1 MKKSLQPESARPAFA
16 GFSRNIP
23 DNRSE
28 KLQVM
33 QESYRLLIDNMSEGV
48 AYCRMIFEGERPI
61 DFIYLAVNSAF
72 VTKTGLQNVV
82 GKRVTEVI
90 PGIRESDRELFEIY
104 GEVALT
110 RKPRRLEIYV
120 EALRDWFDIS
130 VYSPE
135 NEHFIAVFDVITDRK
150 REENTKQAMVDMLK
164 LINSADDQKELLNSV
179 LSYLKN
185 WSGCEAVGIRL
196 KDGDDFP
203 YFETSG
209 FPERFVRLE
218 THLCSYDENGKIK
231 RDFEGNPQLD
241 CMCGNILQ
249 GRFDPEK
256 SFFTDDGSFWSNC
269 TTELLATTTDADR
282 QARTRNRC
290 NGEGYESVA
299 LIPLR
304 SGEKTFGLIQLND
317 KRKGR
322 FTSASIAMYEW
333 IANSIA
339 AFLAKKVSEQALRKS
354 EEKYRKLFYNAEVGI
369 YWTRLDGSELIEVNR
384 KFLDI
389 AGATREEIVGKPSVN
404 LWADPKEREEM
415 AKRLVANGSV
425 SAFEFKMLNKRKG
438 DVRNCLTSV
447 LLYREQGILEGSI
460 VDITERKR
468 TEEAL
473 RESEEKYRKLF
484 YNAEVGMF
492 RTRLDGSEVI
502 EVNRKFLDIA
512 GATREEI
519 VGKPPVN
526 LWADPKEREE
536 MAKRLVA
543 DGSLSAFEFKMLNK
557 RKNDA
562 RHCLISVLLYR
573 EQGILEGSIVDVTE
587 HKRAEEAL
595 RESELRFRTLFSQ
608 AAVGVAQVESQT
620 GRVVRIN
627 KRYCD
632 IIGYTP
638 DEMDQKSL
646 RDITHQ
652 DDLQKNLGNLKDL
665 MEGRIRKFSIEKRYY
680 RKDGSIVWV
689 KMWVSPMWEVGQKP
703 DYHIAVVEDIT
714 KLKSA
719 EKEKQELETQLQQS
733 QKMEA
738 VGLLAGGIAH
748 DFNNLLTIIIGNAD
762 FALEEASGNASLFS
776 EIEEIR
782 KAGRQAAALTRKLL
796 AFSRKQLIKPIILNL
811 NEILIET
818 EKMLRRTIGEDIEFK
833 TMFEPELWNVKMDQ
847 GQIEQILLNVVVNA
861 RDAMPTGGKLTI
873 ETANVEL
880 DDDYS
885 QNHGVKNTRRSYV
898 MIAVTDTGTGMDEET
913 QFRIFE
919 PFFTTKKKDQGTGL
933 GLSTVYGIVKQNNG
947 RIRVYSEPGKGTT
960 FKIYFP
966 RTETDE
972 KSDDKEQLDESRFKG
987 FQTIL
992 VAEDSETLLKISRKA
1007 LEKYGY
1013 KVLTA
1018 RNGNEAMEIFNG
1030 HDGPIHLLLADVVM
1044 PGMNGR
1050 ELAEQIRS
1058 KSSKIQV
1065 IYMSGYTDDAISKH
1079 GVLYDDIEFIEK
1091 PFTPKDL
1098 VLKVREVLALNRKA

>member
-473 RESEEKYRKLF
+473 RESE
-484 YNAEVGMF
+484 
-492 RTRLDGSEVI
+492 
-502 EVNRKFLDIA
+502 
-512 GATREEI
+512 
-519 VGKPPVN
+519 
-526 LWADPKEREE
+526 
-536 MAKRLVA
+536 
-543 DGSLSAFEFKMLNK
+543 
-557 RKNDA
+557 
-562 RHCLISVLLYR
+562 
-573 EQGILEGSIVDVTE
+573 
-587 HKRAEEAL
+587 
-595 RESELRFRTLFSQ
+595 LRFRTLFSQ

-689 KMWVSPMWEVGQKP
+689 KMWVSPMWEFGQKP

-1058 KSSKIQV
+1058 KSSKVQV